1 MRDTPSSYKY
11 PIEKIPDIKLLVLY
25 VAEQARSVCKKDKI
39 SRTWLSDFIM
49 ENIATNYFM
58 VQCVIGELNEDGYL
72 FASISEGGNE
82 MLSITRS
89 GTESIGYFYTRLP
102 LSVRETVDIGLIES
116 LTEKEKR
123 DAVSAMYVKYNEEV
137 HMASLRLFDREI
149 PQLHLDVTM
158 PDKESAI
165 MLSKA
170 METHSAI
177 LYRKVMEAC
186 SEILEM
192 KKDEMN
198 EE

>member
-39 SRTWLSDFIM
+39 SRIWLSDFIM

-72 FASISEGGNE
+72 FASVSEGGNE
-82 MLSITRS
+82 MLSITRT

-158 PDKESAI
+158 PDKESALL
-165 MLSKA
+165 LSKA

-177 LYRKVMEAC
+177 LYRRVIEAC

-192 KKDEMN
+192 KNDEMN
-198 EE
+198 KD

>member
-49 ENIATNYFM
+49 ENIVTNYFM
-58 VQCVIGELNEDGYL
+58 VQCVIGELNEDGYFFSSL
-72 FASISEGGNE
+72 SEGGNE
-82 MLSITRS
+82 MLSITS
-89 GTESIGYFYTRLP
+89 KGTESIGYFYTRLP
-102 LSVRETVDIGLIES
+102 ISVRETVDIGLIES

-123 DAVSAMYVKYNEEV
+123 DAVSAMYVKCNEQV

-149 PQLHLDVTM
+149 PQLHLDITM
-158 PDKESAI
+158 PDKESAVA
-165 MLSKA
+165 LSKA

-177 LYRKVMEAC
+177 LYRRVMEAC
-186 SEILEM
+186 TEILALKEEQN
-192 KKDEMN
+192 KKE
-198 EE
+198 